1 MSDKKVLFEDGSKKV
16 YEADSDD
23 QLIQSFT
30 DNIVSS
36 DGKKS
41 GKVRGK
47 GPTNNAV
54 AVHIFEYLESY
65 NVATH
70 FVSKLSDREMQVR
83 QTDIFPITVQ
93 VHNMATPA
101 LKKRY
106 GNDNNNDLPLP
117 MIEFFHGKDRLNDPL
132 NRDFNEQALELAGV
146 DDLKAMSRDGLK
158 INALIKPFFERR
170 NIILADVK
178 MHFGKYRGHVVLS
191 SEITPDSCRLTD
203 AKTGKA
209 LSSERFDKDVG
220 DISELYRTVHDR
232 ILGEM

>member
-1 MSDKKVLFEDGSKKV
+1 
-16 YEADSDD
+16 
-23 QLIQSFT
+23 
-30 DNIVSS
+30 
-36 DGKKS
+36 
-41 GKVRGK
+41 
-47 GPTNNAV
+47 
-54 AVHIFEYLESY
+54 
-65 NVATH
+65 
-70 FVSKLSDREMQVR
+70 MQVR